1 MSIYGIGV
9 DLVNAERIQNLYQKY
24 GDRFPKRILNDDEM
38 DLFNKSK
45 KHLAL
50 DFPKVFIGKI
60 LV

>member
-38 DLFNKSK
+38 DLFNKTK
-45 KHLAL
+45 NKMVTLEKL
-50 DFPKVFIGKI
+50 DA
-60 LV
+60 